1 MTLML
6 IVDRVMQ
13 VMRLIR
19 WGLMVRR
26 IVCRSTIRRPFDG
39 DGRGHGR
46 IQMLLLRLI
55 HLDGKDLLLLLILLA
70 LIRLQ
75 DLLLLLLLLLG
86 CPDDECLV

>member
-19 WGLMVRR
+19 RGLMVRR

-46 IQMLLLRLI
+46 IQRLLTLI
-55 HLDGKDLLLLLILLA
+55 HLDGKHLLLLLLLILLA
-70 LIRLQ
+70 SIRLQ
-75 DLLLLLLLLLG
+75 NFLLLLLLLG
-86 CPDDECLV
+86 CTDDKCLV